1 MTELLFMNDS
11 YMKECEATVTEITEK
26 GIILNKTIFYPQG
39 GGQPSDIGKIIF
51 NNKEYDISK
60 VKKENGKIVHYC
72 EHDLSPNDNIRLVID
87 WDRRYKLMRM
97 HTAAHVISTL
107 FFKKTGALITG
118 NQLDIDKSRIDF
130 NIENFDK
137 EKMMTI
143 VEEANQAMKQGHEVT
158 VSYMLREEAL
168 KDPELVKLASV
179 LPPAVKELR
188 IVKIGNLDRQAD
200 GGTHVKNT
208 TEVGDIKVISMDNKG
223 KANRRLYYT
232 L

>member
-1 MTELLFMNDS
+1 MNDS